1 MAPTSAQPR
10 TAAPRLSPGK
20 HPARRH
26 ARPSPPTAA
35 ADAAVATVPQP
46 SAFED
51 ISAGVGRKYILVS
64 GKGGVGKTSL
74 SSSLAVRLAAQGHTT
89 LVVSTDPAH
98 SLGDSLA
105 QDLSGGKPV
114 PLQGTDLPLWAMEID
129 PEEAKAELKVGR
141 CG

>member
-1 MAPTSAQPR
+1 MPPR
-10 TAAPRLSPGK
+10 A
-20 HPARRH
+20 
-26 ARPSPPTAA
+26 AA
-35 ADAAVATVPQP
+35 ADVATASPQL

-51 ISAGVGRKYILVS
+51 IAAGAGRKYILVS

-74 SSSLAVRLAAQGHTT
+74 SSSLAVRLAAEGHTT

-114 PLQGTDLPLWAMEID
+114 PLEGTDLPLWAMEID

-141 CG
+141 AGSSAAP